1 MTNDCARTMTPKPLF
16 YTFLLILLSLTVCAQ
31 VNTGD
36 QILGLWQTETKDSHI
51 EIFKVNNKYYGKL
64 AGGPKI
70 FEADGVTSK
79 KDKKN
84 PDPAQKER
92 LLKNLL
98 ILMHF
103 IYDDGI
109 WQDGKIYD
117 PESGNTYQCKM
128 KLNKGILEIRGFI
141 GISLI
146 GRTARWT
153 RVAR

>member
-1 MTNDCARTMTPKPLF
+1 MKKI
-16 YTFLLILLSLTVCAQ
+16 LILVLLLCSVNPIFSQ
-31 VNTGD
+31 VNSGD
-36 QILGLWQTETKDSHI
+36 QIIGLWQTETKDSHI